1 MTKVTSKWHEI
12 WWGALYHG
20 VKGLHKVTRP
30 SEYVEELNQDL
41 GVNDQKTLLEYELR
55 FKIPNY
61 LTRHLI
67 RNQRFYEHKVIDLW
81 KFYACK

>member
-1 MTKVTSKWHEI
+1 MNSKWHEI

-30 SEYVEELNQDL
+30 LEYAEELNQDL

-67 RNQRFYEHKVIDLW
+67 RIQRFYKCKVIDLW

>member
-20 VKGLHKVTRP
+20 AKGLHKFTRP
-30 SEYVEELNQDL
+30 LEYVEELNQDL

-67 RNQRFYEHKVIDLW
+67 RIQRFYEYKVIGLW